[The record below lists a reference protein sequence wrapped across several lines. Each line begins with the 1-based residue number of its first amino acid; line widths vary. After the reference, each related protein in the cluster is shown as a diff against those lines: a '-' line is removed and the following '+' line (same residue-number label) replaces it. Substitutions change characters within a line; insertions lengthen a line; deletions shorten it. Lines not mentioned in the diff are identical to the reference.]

1 LTIPT
6 FAYTPPTGYNNT
18 TTYPNPADGTA
29 ARLQIQS
36 IPDQIAVHLNA
47 LKAIFEAVT
56 DGASGADHV
65 AATAI
70 AGVTGATVQAQ
81 LESLKGL
88 VDAVVLGGI
97 PAGSV
102 TDAMLDA
109 TAGAILP
116 NATLHYAKKAEH
128 IGGLLYSYNN
138 AGGAL

>member
-1 LTIPT
+1 MVPL
-6 FAYTPPTGYNNT
+6 
-18 TTYPNPADGTA
+18 
-29 ARLQIQS
+29 
-36 IPDQIAVHLNA
+36 DQITAHLNA
-47 LKAIFEAVT
+47 LKAIFDSVT

-70 AGVTGATVQAQ
+70 TGETGATVQAQ

-102 TDAMLDA
+102 TDAMLDT

-128 IGGLLYSYNN
+128 IGGLFYSYNN
-138 AGGAL
+138 SGGAL